1 MHNTLISTLLLI
13 IIVIV
18 IIFFYVKDC
27 KVVCNSFEGYTGK
40 FDPNIDLYV
49 VNKAVGYGG
58 KQYNTVVKV
67 QPGFK
72 EKQILYDKSVYI
84 NKLMDISDIE
94 TSGDYARGWIS
105 NASIIDKIKQEA
117 VDLQYTKANVYA
129 HIVSNGGVGYYIN
142 GWHWVESQNVKDGPS
157 KLVEYISLDDIR
169 YGKVL
174 GAYHGNRA
182 TEICLGYYKRAEA
195 AGLPNLCKEL
205 EASLSPN
212 SDLWSPDFL
221 KRAPPSVKTRED
233 VIKNIIDELYAK
245 LKVYRQGTY
254 GV

>member
-1 MHNTLISTLLLI
+1 MIS
-13 IIVIV
+13 
-18 IIFFYVKDC
+18 
-27 KVVCNSFEGYTGK
+27 
-40 FDPNIDLYV
+40 
-49 VNKAVGYGG
+49 
-58 KQYNTVVKV
+58 
-67 QPGFK
+67 
-72 EKQILYDKSVYI
+72 
-84 NKLMDISDIE
+84 
-94 TSGDYARGWIS
+94 
-105 NASIIDKIKQEA
+105 
-117 VDLQYTKANVYA
+117 
-129 HIVSNGGVGYYIN
+129 
-142 GWHWVESQNVKDGPS
+142 
-157 KLVEYISLDDIR
+157 R

-245 LKVYRQGTY
+245 LQGVSTRY
-254 GV
+254 LRSIIMRFF

>member
-84 NKLMDISDIE
+84 NKL
-94 TSGDYARGWIS
+94 SGY
-105 NASIIDKIKQEA
+105 
-117 VDLQYTKANVYA
+117 
-129 HIVSNGGVGYYIN
+129 
-142 GWHWVESQNVKDGPS
+142 
-157 KLVEYISLDDIR
+157 IR
-169 YGKVL
+169 Y
-174 GAYHGNRA
+174 R
-182 TEICLGYYKRAEA
+182 
-195 AGLPNLCKEL
+195 
-205 EASLSPN
+205 
-212 SDLWSPDFL
+212 
-221 KRAPPSVKTRED
+221 
-233 VIKNIIDELYAK
+233 NIW
-245 LKVYRQGTY
+245 
-254 GV
+254 